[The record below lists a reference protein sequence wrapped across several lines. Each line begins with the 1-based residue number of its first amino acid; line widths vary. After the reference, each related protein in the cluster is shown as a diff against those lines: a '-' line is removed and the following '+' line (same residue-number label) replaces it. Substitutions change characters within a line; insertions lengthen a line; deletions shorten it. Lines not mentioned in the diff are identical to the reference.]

1 MAIQIRDM
9 DKYDSFTRKMLVDEI
24 YVLKTRLSLC
34 KLDNKTMHARYARY
48 ASQIKAAAANAVKPE
63 PTIKRVVCPSCH
75 GIVVMKTM
83 VVRDVAAGATIR
95 FASCPACQKMFS
107 QKDVTEATNKHVL
120 AQDSIIK
127 GEPTPG
133 VTTVS
138 NAPVDIA
145 AVGEKLIGRF
155 GLKNE

>member
-9 DKYDSFTRKMLVDEI
+9 DKYYSFTHKMLVDEI
-24 YVLKTRLSLC
+24 YVLKTRLALC

-48 ASQIKAAAANAVKPE
+48 ASQIKAAAATAKPE

-75 GIVVMKTM
+75 GIVIMKHM
-83 VVRDVAAGATIR
+83 AVRDVSSGATMR

-107 QKDVTEATNKHVL
+107 QKEVNEATNKHAL
-120 AQDSIIK
+120 AQASITK
-127 GEPTPG
+127 GEPISC
-133 VTTVS
+133 VTTVN